1 MEQIQEQIQEHI
13 QEQAEAQGPV
23 YSAEMVSNAFLINFI
38 IQFFV
43 ICMILQNFQQDITD
57 KYNKFTEK
65 IISQISGIQNAIHS
79 FDSDSYDFH
88 SLRIRLNDLEDRK
101 LERFEFQLGNLQDDL
116 DDLRD
121 DLNTLL
127 KRINKMKA

>member
-1 MEQIQEQIQEHI
+1 MEQIQEQV
-13 QEQAEAQGPV
+13 QEQAQGPV
-23 YSAEMVSNAFLINFI
+23 YSADMVYNAFIINFI

-65 IISQISGIQNAIHS
+65 ITSQIFGIQNAIHS

-88 SLRIRLNDLEDRK
+88 SLRIRLNDLEDTK
-101 LERFEFQLGNLQDDL
+101 LERFEFQLGNLQDEL

-121 DLNTLL
+121 DLDDLNALL